1 MIVKCPN
8 CRAFYRIEEEQLE
21 LKKRLKFK
29 CPKCLTI
36 FEVSEKGEVEIEEKK
51 ESFEETKKSTA
62 KESPMDAK
70 LKLPE
75 GRRFSIAVIS
85 GPDAGAIFHITKPYV
100 TIGRENTDILLMD
113 MEVSRKHA
121 CIEFFENRV
130 VIRDLGSTNG
140 TYINERRIL
149 ECELQDHTEIRV
161 GKTTLLF
168 ISTPLDLPI

>member
-1 MIVKCPN
+1 MIVRCPN

-36 FEVSEKGEVEIEEKK
+36 FEVSEKQEE
-51 ESFEETKKSTA
+51 ERTEMEETRKTVT
-62 KESPMDAK
+62 KEEIPSERK

-75 GRRFSIAVIS
+75 DKKYSIAVIS
-85 GPDAGAIFHITKPYV
+85 GPDAGAIFPITKPYI

-121 CIEFFENRV
+121 CIEFFENKI

-140 TYINERRIL
+140 TYINEKRIF
-149 ECELQDHTEIRV
+149 ESELQDQSEIRV

-168 ISTPLDLPI
+168 ISTPVDLPL

>member
-36 FEVSEKGEVEIEEKK
+36 FEVSEKEEVEKSGMEDTKKTVAKEEA
-51 ESFEETKKSTA
+51 SFEE
-62 KESPMDAK
+62 K

-75 GRRFSIAVIS
+75 DKKFSIAVIS
-85 GPDAGAIFHITKPYV
+85 GPDAGAIFPITKPYI

-121 CIEFFENRV
+121 CIEFFENRI

-149 ECELQDHTEIRV
+149 ESELQDQTEIRV

-168 ISTPLDLPI
+168 ISTPLDLPL

>member
-36 FEVSEKGEVEIEEKK
+36 FEVSEKDEEEKTGMDETKKTIIK
-51 ESFEETKKSTA
+51 EEPSFEE
-62 KESPMDAK
+62 K

-75 GRRFSIAVIS
+75 DKKFSIAVIS
-85 GPDAGAIFHITKPYV
+85 GPDAGTIFPVTKPYI

-113 MEVSRKHA
+113 VEVSRKHA
-121 CIEFFENRV
+121 CIEFFENRI

-149 ECELQDHTEIRV
+149 ESEIQDQTEIRV
-161 GKTTLLF
+161 GKTILLF
-168 ISTPLDLPI
+168 ISTPLDLPL